1 MVISINK
8 PGKSK
13 KELLNYLEKLK
24 TDFAHEISKY
34 DLKLSPVKDGYN
46 LKGSKRILVL
56 KASADINIK
65 AENEKYVID
74 YTSKNIPLGMIDQ
87 AISKVKQILNKC

>member
-1 MVISINK
+1 MIISIDK

-13 KELLNYLEKLK
+13 KELLAYLEKLK
-24 TDFAHEISKY
+24 TDFADEISKY
-34 DLKLSPVKDGYN
+34 DLKLSPIKDGYN
-46 LKGSKRILVL
+46 LKGSKRIVVL

-74 YTSKNIPLGMIDQ
+74 YTSKNIPPGMIDQ